1 MQKLT
6 SCTHLLAYT
15 LALGLAFGG
24 CSSPDSNGG
33 AGDSAFSQ
41 SNAWSHLE
49 KIVAF
54 GPRPSG
60 SDANRQLRDY
70 IATELSTLGLTV
82 TREPFT
88 DSTPAG
94 DIEFENLFVDLS
106 PNAPAANPEAM
117 SMIIGTHFDTKI
129 IEADEGGEFV
139 GANDGGSGTA
149 ILLELA
155 RVLTSEGFQRN
166 VPVRLLFIDGEESV
180 NFRWEGK
187 DNTYGSRYHAN
198 KLRDTK
204 QAARVGAVVILD
216 MLGDKNLTIFHDTYS
231 RPELME
237 LFEREAAAKGLGNYM
252 ATRRK
257 LPIKDDHL
265 SFQAVG
271 IPAVDL
277 IDFEYGPQNYH
288 WHRTSDTLEN
298 CSAISLGKAG
308 RIFLA
313 GMPSLER
320 WIQNQ

>member
-1 MQKLT
+1 MQKQIPRATLPI
-6 SCTHLLAYT
+6 LA
-15 LALGLAFGG
+15 LALGWALAA
-24 CSSPDSNGG
+24 CSSPDNGNG
-33 AGDSAFSQ
+33 NEQSSFSAT
-41 SNAWSHLE
+41 NAWAHLE
-49 KIVAF
+49 RIVAF

-60 SDANRQLRDY
+60 SPANAALRDY
-70 IATELSTLGLTV
+70 ISTELQTLGLTV

-88 DSTPAG
+88 DTTPVG
-94 DIEFENLFVDLS
+94 DIQFENLFVDLA
-106 PNAPAANPEAM
+106 PNALGADPDGL

-129 IEADEGGEFV
+129 IEADEGGPFV

-155 RVLTSEGFQRN
+155 RVLTRDNFQRT
-166 VPVRLLFIDGEESV
+166 VPVRLLFIDGEEAV
-180 NFRWEGK
+180 NFQWEGK

-198 KLRDTK
+198 NLAKTK

-231 RPELME
+231 RRELME
-237 LFEREAAAKGLGNYM
+237 LFEVAAAAKGLGNHM
-252 ATRRK
+252 APRRS

-265 SFQAVG
+265 SFQVVG

-277 IDFEYGPQNYH
+277 IDFEYGPQNQH
-288 WHRTSDTLEN
+288 WHKTSDTLEN
-298 CSAISLGKAG
+298 CSALSLGRAG

-320 WIQNQ
+320 WILKQ